1 MDIKPKKFEYEKLM
15 SLSISLNSTT
25 PQSLNDIKYFTNV
38 KVTVNVVENPTL
50 KLLIIWETMRCFPQ
64 NTVSVSSKF
73 IVFDVLIDL
82 ASVTLLLLE

>member
-25 PQSLNDIKYFTNV
+25 QSLNDIKYFTNV